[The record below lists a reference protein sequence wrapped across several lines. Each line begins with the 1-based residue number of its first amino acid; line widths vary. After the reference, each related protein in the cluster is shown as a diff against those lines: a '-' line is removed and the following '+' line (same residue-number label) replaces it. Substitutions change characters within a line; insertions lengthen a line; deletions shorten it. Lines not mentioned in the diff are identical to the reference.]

1 MSFRLKFKPN
11 IVASRDRKGSSAT
24 PTTVATPERGS
35 VSCPVPVSASE
46 SLTKESCR
54 LIISSAETLDPGILD
69 CGDDCMDPSAGE
81 MVGSL
86 VTISNGES
94 DLENI
99 LAKRASVVRECLDD
113 GVPLDDTYHLPAEE
127 GCVSY
132 EDDAI
137 GLDDA
142 MPLGPLDDAIP
153 LDDSDVIPLEAS
165 ALLSSP
171 HNVTDVEAVLDQRQA
186 SPSESSC
193 TVSSSVTPAE
203 GNSPHHPHDQA
214 AGRGGQEEQ
223 SSETKSHGKK
233 RTRKSTGT
241 PGVKRKRKKDDDVS
255 SEAGVPK
262 KPKVREA
269 PNRATMTMQELIYYN
284 PTANPMSG
292 TVEEKQQEDEV
303 VAPLEEPSGVDKD
316 KSHSSKEEDQGD
328 EDDQGRLVPKL
339 KIGADGSIIID
350 EASMFV
356 ESSRKATVFD
366 RELIREYSGNATS
379 SSFRK
384 TYKITKWTKE
394 ETNLFFRALSQVG
407 TDFTIMTLLLPK
419 RTRKELK
426 NKFKKEEKLRPHLVS
441 DALQNQGSH

>member
-1 MSFRLKFKPN
+1 M
-11 IVASRDRKGSSAT
+11 
-24 PTTVATPERGS
+24 
-35 VSCPVPVSASE
+35 
-46 SLTKESCR
+46 
-54 LIISSAETLDPGILD
+54 
-69 CGDDCMDPSAGE
+69 
-81 MVGSL
+81 GSL

-113 GVPLDDTYHLPAEE
+113 GVPLDDTYHLAAEE

-132 EDDAI
+132 EDDAM

-233 RTRKSTGT
+233 VWLPLFHVASLVSCAYTMRTQVHVPWKRWGGGGGGGGGAHLTLPLLLWFVSR
-241 PGVKRKRKKDDDVS
+241 PG
-255 SEAGVPK
+255 G
-262 KPKVREA
+262 
-269 PNRATMTMQELIYYN
+269 LC
-284 PTANPMSG
+284 SG
-292 TVEEKQQEDEV
+292 TKIDTELCVNTNGCIQHATIRILQCRLEPVCKPISVNDLPVE
-303 VAPLEEPSGVDKD
+303 VDLHHHI
-316 KSHSSKEEDQGD
+316 S
-328 EDDQGRLVPKL
+328 
-339 KIGADGSIIID
+339 ASI
-350 EASMFV
+350 
-356 ESSRKATVFD
+356 
-366 RELIREYSGNATS
+366 LIQKYLWR
-379 SSFRK
+379 
-384 TYKITKWTKE
+384 
-394 ETNLFFRALSQVG
+394 
-407 TDFTIMTLLLPK
+407 
-419 RTRKELK
+419 
-426 NKFKKEEKLRPHLVS
+426 
-441 DALQNQGSH
+441 

>member
-1 MSFRLKFKPN
+1 M
-11 IVASRDRKGSSAT
+11 
-24 PTTVATPERGS
+24 
-35 VSCPVPVSASE
+35 
-46 SLTKESCR
+46 
-54 LIISSAETLDPGILD
+54 
-69 CGDDCMDPSAGE
+69 
-81 MVGSL
+81 GSL

-233 RTRKSTGT
+233 
-241 PGVKRKRKKDDDVS
+241 VW
-255 SEAGVPK
+255 
-262 KPKVREA
+262 
-269 PNRATMTMQELIYYN
+269 L
-284 PTANPMSG
+284 
-292 TVEEKQQEDEV
+292 
-303 VAPLEEPSGVDKD
+303 PLFHV
-316 KSHSSKEEDQGD
+316 H
-328 EDDQGRLVPKL
+328 
-339 KIGADGSIIID
+339 
-350 EASMFV
+350 
-356 ESSRKATVFD
+356 T
-366 RELIREYSGNATS
+366 
-379 SSFRK
+379 
-384 TYKITKWTKE
+384 
-394 ETNLFFRALSQVG
+394 
-407 TDFTIMTLLLPK
+407 
-419 RTRKELK
+419 
-426 NKFKKEEKLRPHLVS
+426 
-441 DALQNQGSH
+441 